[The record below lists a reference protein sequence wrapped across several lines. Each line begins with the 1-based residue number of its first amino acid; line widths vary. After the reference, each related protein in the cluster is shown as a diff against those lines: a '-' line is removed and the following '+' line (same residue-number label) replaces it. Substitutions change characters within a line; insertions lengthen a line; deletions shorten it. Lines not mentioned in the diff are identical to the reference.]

1 MIKIAVFVSLFTLS
15 IGSAFAQTATDSIP
29 KFDPKVK
36 NALNMVDQM
45 AYQAGLRYSDLSIAK
60 IKLYDLMARNPED
73 LRYMEA
79 LGSLYFEA
87 GEYASSAL
95 VAMDILKINDKNVG
109 ALEIASYALEQLGAF
124 DRAERLV
131 DLVTAV
137 VDGAELAGLSLFA
150 GWQSQA
156 RVSDP
161 LGRCYQLL
169 NVLRE
174 LRGSVHIT
182 AVVAH
187 GVTPLQ
193 ALLANPNNNGSETAE
208 RFGWSGP
215 YQDVKH
221 LRDDFMAA
229 ENLTNV
235 LMAQHLS
242 VLTTVEQN
250 ELLEL
255 VTEVHSILFP

>member
-1 MIKIAVFVSLFTLS
+1 MMKIAVFVSLFTLS

-109 ALEIASYALEQLGAF
+109 ALEIASYSLEQLGAF
-124 DRAERLV
+124 DRALPYYESLHLLTGDNFSLYKSAYLQYSMKRYAEAMNSLTMLMKLAKE
-131 DLVTAV
+131 DEKIGFAV
-137 VDGAELAGLSLFA
+137 
-150 GWQSQA
+150 
-156 RVSDP
+156 
-161 LGRCYQLL
+161 
-169 NVLRE
+169 
-174 LRGSVHIT
+174 
-182 AVVAH
+182 
-187 GVTPLQ
+187 
-193 ALLANPNNNGSETAE
+193 SETE
-208 RFGWSGP
+208 T
-215 YQDVKH
+215 QQVNMK
-221 LRDDFMAA
+221 AA
-229 ENLTNV
+229 ALNLKGLVYLEQASKSEAKAAFTEALALEPTFTQAKENLAKTN
-235 LMAQHLS
+235 
-242 VLTTVEQN
+242 
-250 ELLEL
+250 
-255 VTEVHSILFP
+255 

>member
-124 DRAERLV
+124 DRALPYYESLHLLTGDNFSLYKSAYLQYSMKRY
-131 DLVTAV
+131 
-137 VDGAELAGLSLFA
+137 AEAMNSLTMLMKVAKADEKIGFA
-150 GWQSQA
+150 
-156 RVSDP
+156 
-161 LGRCYQLL
+161 
-169 NVLRE
+169 
-174 LRGSVHIT
+174 I
-182 AVVAH
+182 
-187 GVTPLQ
+187 
-193 ALLANPNNNGSETAE
+193 SETE
-208 RFGWSGP
+208 T
-215 YQDVKH
+215 QQVDIK
-221 LRDDFMAA
+221 AA
-229 ENLTNV
+229 ALNLKGLVFLDQNSKTEAKAAFTEALALEPNFNQAKENIAKAN
-235 LMAQHLS
+235 
-242 VLTTVEQN
+242 
-250 ELLEL
+250 
-255 VTEVHSILFP
+255 